1 MVTRI
6 ICLILGILFL
16 IFILFTNDWVFTV
29 IDILLASAFLA
40 GAAGKN
46 WKKET

>member
-6 ICLILGILFL
+6 ICLVLGVLFL
-16 IFILFTNDWVFTV
+16 IFIPFTHDWVFTV

-40 GAAGKN
+40 GAM
-46 WKKET
+46 EDI